1 MSQGLT
7 LSTIPLSVIGEFL
20 QLTKA
25 PNGEEFGLVNFCDL
39 DWTQVDLSWLNERG
53 DMERLP
59 RFLELAEQ
67 INQALQSIG
76 QDAVITDPCSHGAQN
91 QGLDAVS
98 AFLLLH
104 EHRLIVD
111 DTPGEA
117 ATALE
122 VFDFVFHVLNKVGD
136 LSEPSYVLE
145 QAILLNRWDI
155 CKALGMGEQ

>member
-20 QLTKA
+20 QITKS
-25 PNGEEFGLVNFCDL
+25 PNGEEFGLLNSCDL
-39 DWTQVDLSWLNERG
+39 DWALDDLSWMDKRG

-67 INQALQSIG
+67 INQVLQSID

-91 QGLDAVS
+91 QGLDAVN
-98 AFLLLH
+98 AFLILH

-111 DTPGEA
+111 DTPGKA

-155 CKALGMGEQ
+155 CKALGVGEQ